1 MKNLYDQTGFLI
13 SILVHDIERIHRR
26 FVESIG
32 LTVPQSK
39 VITYLFSRRDEDVFQ
54 IDIEKHLK
62 LKGATI
68 TGIINNLMRSGFI
81 KRVVSEKDKRYKKI
95 VLTDKGK
102 STYDV
107 VSKSAFS
114 IEERLVK
121 GMSEEEK
128 QQLQILIRKALK
140 NMED

>member
-1 MKNLYDQTGFLI
+1 MKKLYDQTGFLI
-13 SILVHDIERIHRR
+13 SILAHDIARIHRR
-26 FVESIG
+26 FVESIE

-68 TGIINNLMRSGFI
+68 TGIIDNLVRAGFI
-81 KRVVSEKDKRYKKI
+81 NRVVSKADKRYKKI
-95 VLTDKGK
+95 VLTEKGK

-128 QQLQILIRKALK
+128 LQLQILIRKAIK

>member
-1 MKNLYDQTGFLI
+1 MKKLYDQTGFLI
-13 SILVHDIERIHRR
+13 SILAHDISRIHGR

-39 VITYLFSRRDEDVFQ
+39 VITYLFSRGDEDVFQ

-68 TGIINNLMRSGFI
+68 TGIIDNLVRAGFI
-81 KRVVSEKDKRYKKI
+81 NRVISKADNRYKKI
-95 VLTDKGK
+95 VLTEKGK

-128 QQLQILIRKALK
+128 QQLQILIRKAVK